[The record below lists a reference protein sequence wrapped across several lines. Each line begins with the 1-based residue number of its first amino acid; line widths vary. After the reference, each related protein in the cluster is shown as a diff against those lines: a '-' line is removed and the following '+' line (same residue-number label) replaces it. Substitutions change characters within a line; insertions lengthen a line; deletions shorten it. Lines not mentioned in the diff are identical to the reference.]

1 MWKINEVRSKNVLEK
16 RKSYIIS
23 CGRKKVSKLMIYTNR
38 KIKMIENTMIC
49 LMLNKNQMRIDCL
62 LGVQPKLELVQ

>member
-23 CGRKKVSKLMIYTNR
+23 CGKKKSI
-38 KIKMIENTMIC
+38 KINDIHKQEKKDDTKYYDMF
-49 LMLNKNQMRIDCL
+49 DA
-62 LGVQPKLELVQ
+62 

>member
-1 MWKINEVRSKNVLEK
+1 
-16 RKSYIIS
+16 
-23 CGRKKVSKLMIYTNR
+23 MIYTNR
-38 KIKMIENTMIC
+38 KKKMIQNTMIC

>member
-1 MWKINEVRSKNVLEK
+1 MWEKKSIKINDIHKQ
-16 RKSYIIS
+16 
-23 CGRKKVSKLMIYTNR
+23 KK
-38 KIKMIENTMIC
+38 KMIQNTMIC